1 MHLSIALALVHNCKR
16 VIPAL
21 EGVRGPGIPGPL
33 SVDAGRMLAHGIAR
47 STGAAWNPTGPQG
60 AVGCDRHY

>member
-1 MHLSIALALVHNCKR
+1 VHLSIALALVHNCKR

-47 STGAAWNPTGPQG
+47 STG
-60 AVGCDRHY
+60 GCMESHRTAGCGGL